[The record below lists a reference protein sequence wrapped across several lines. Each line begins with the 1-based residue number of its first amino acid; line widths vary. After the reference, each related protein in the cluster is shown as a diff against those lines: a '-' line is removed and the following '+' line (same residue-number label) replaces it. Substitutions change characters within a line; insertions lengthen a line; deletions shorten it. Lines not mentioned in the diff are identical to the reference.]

1 MTIDMADAKDHDSAG
16 EDLDIVVV
24 GAGLTGLFLTHLLLE
39 VYKIEPSKIV
49 LLERQPKRYDLP
61 RAAGF
66 SDDNARLYRTC
77 MPKEAVDSAVQKIT
91 RPVSIR
97 QKCTCQEDTVADL
110 SHRDLSGSGWTAM
123 AMFCMMRSGI
133 VVSLRPHFA
142 LKPRWLS
149 LQIPY
154 TVGPSGY
161 DVRNWDTTYAEPET
175 NN

>member
-1 MTIDMADAKDHDSAG
+1 MKQQQFVSKLRVFTVIFAVDYHSVMTINMADVKGHDSAG

-39 VYKIEPSKIV
+39 VYKIDPSKIV

-91 RPVSIR
+91 RPVSICSSEMHVPGR
-97 QKCTCQEDTVADL
+97 
-110 SHRDLSGSGWTAM
+110 
-123 AMFCMMRSGI
+123 
-133 VVSLRPHFA
+133 
-142 LKPRWLS
+142 
-149 LQIPY
+149 
-154 TVGPSGY
+154 
-161 DVRNWDTTYAEPET
+161 
-175 NN
+175 